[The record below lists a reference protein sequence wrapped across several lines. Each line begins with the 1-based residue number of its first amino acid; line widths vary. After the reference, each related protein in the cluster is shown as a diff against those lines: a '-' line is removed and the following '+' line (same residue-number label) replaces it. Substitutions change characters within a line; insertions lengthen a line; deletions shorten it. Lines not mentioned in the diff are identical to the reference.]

1 MLILKKP
8 VTLHLHYVNSEPWKS
23 DLTILLIILNVIFT
37 IKQMRYKDY
46 VMLNEI
52 WNIILTENKLKA
64 IPDCFSRTSEQ
75 SNYHNFHSLYSTEI
89 ILISF

>member
-52 WNIILTENKLKA
+52 
-64 IPDCFSRTSEQ
+64 
-75 SNYHNFHSLYSTEI
+75 
-89 ILISF
+89 